1 MSVRVPSTTRS
12 HVLAFVVALVM
23 AQGTLGNTAQ
33 TCDVRAGLI
42 TDRAIGPFRLGEP
55 VAALRRRCPFV
66 RDTVFQVTG
75 EFPATIH
82 ALLASVRGVPV
93 TISIEDGKVTV
104 ISVSMLGLAT
114 VDGLEVGTSISRFRT
129 MRGVEVQVSDY
140 GPGVTLSLAGRCGLL
155 FDLSGWGQAPPETA
169 EVPLRVRH
177 HELDAWSDSIHV
189 TGISVVAGLCP
200 ENNQTTRRTSR
211 TP

>member
-1 MSVRVPSTTRS
+1 ML
-12 HVLAFVVALVM
+12 VLAVALMMV
-23 AQGTLGNTAQ
+23 QGTSGVAQ
-33 TCDVRAGLI
+33 QSCDVRSGVI
-42 TDRAIGPFRLGEP
+42 TNRSIGPFRVGES

-82 ALLASVRGVPV
+82 ALLTNVRGVPV
-93 TISIEDGKVTV
+93 TLSLEDGKVSV
-104 ISVSMLGLAT
+104 ISVTRPGLAT
-114 VDGLEVGTSISRFRT
+114 VEGLEVGASISRFRT

-177 HELDAWSDSIHV
+177 HELDAWPSSIQV

-200 ENNQTTRRTSR
+200 DHR
-211 TP
+211 